1 MANATIPIEE
11 PIVHE
16 STGARRLKLNKELR
30 NRWIPRFLLVV
41 LGFFYFLPLYW
52 MVVNALKSNAELG
65 VYPPTWYPHDPQWSN
80 FSKAVDVF
88 PFWTYLKN
96 TTIITVLTVAGV
108 ALTTPMV
115 AYGFS
120 RIQWPGRDKVFYLV
134 LATVFV
140 PYPALI
146 VALFDIFVRLGSVNF
161 PPPFEFLGGTWI
173 NTFKPLVVPYFFCF
187 LPAPFWI
194 FLLRQFFMQIPEELS
209 DAARL
214 DGAGELRI
222 LFQVIMPQSWPAL
235 VAVSLFAALQ
245 AWNDFLGPLLY
256 LQDPKKYTLSV
267 GLTFFTSQASHDIK
281 FNLLMAASTLVIL
294 PVVVL
299 FLSFQRT
306 FVEGVTVGAF
316 K

>member
-1 MANATIPIEE
+1 MAKAYPIEE
-11 PIVHE
+11 RAVILPE
-16 STGARRLKLNKELR
+16 RARRLKVNKQLR
-30 NRWIPRFLLVV
+30 TRWIPRLCLVV
-41 LGFFYFLPLYW
+41 LGGFYLLPLYW
-52 MVVNALKSNAELG
+52 MVVNALKSNQELTN
-65 VYPPTWYPHDPQWSN
+65 YPPSWYPHHLEWAN
-80 FSKAVDVF
+80 FKRAIDVF

-96 TTIITVLTVAGV
+96 TSIITALTVIGV
-108 ALTTPMV
+108 AITVPMV

-120 RIQWPGRDKVFYLV
+120 RIQWPGRDKVFYVV
-134 LATVFV
+134 LATVFI

-146 VALFDIFVRLGSVNF
+146 VALFDIFVRLGTTDL
-161 PPPFEFLGGTWI
+161 PGPLGLLDGRWI
-173 NTFKPLVVPYFFCF
+173 NTYKPLVVPFFFCF

-194 FLLRQFFMQIPEELS
+194 FLLRQFFLQIPFELS

-214 DGAGELRI
+214 DGASELRI

-235 VAVSLFAALQ
+235 VAVSLFGALH

-256 LQDPKKYTLSV
+256 LQTPSKYTLSV
-267 GLTFFTSQASHDIK
+267 GLTFFSSQASHDIK

-294 PVVVL
+294 PVVAL

>member
-1 MANATIPIEE
+1 MARAVPVEN
-11 PIVHE
+11 VRL
-16 STGARRLKLNKELR
+16 STSAEARRLRINKLLR
-30 NRWIPRFLLVV
+30 TQVIPRLLLIV
-41 LGFFYFLPLYW
+41 LGGFYFLPLYW
-52 MVVNALKSNAELG
+52 MVVNAFKSIDELG
-65 VYPPTWYPHDPQWSN
+65 NYPPTWYPHHLEWSN
-80 FSKAVDVF
+80 FSRAVDVF
-88 PFWTYLKN
+88 PFWRFLWN
-96 TTIITVLTVAGV
+96 TSLITFLTVVGV
-108 ALTTPMV
+108 AITTPMV

-120 RIQWPGRDKVFYLV
+120 RIQWPGRDKLFYVV
-134 LATVFV
+134 LATVFI
-140 PYPALI
+140 PFPALI
-146 VALFDIFVRLGSVNF
+146 VALFDIFARLH
-161 PPPFEFLGGTWI
+161 WI
-173 NTFKPLVVPYFFCF
+173 NTFKPLIVPYFFCF

-194 FLLRQFFMQIPEELS
+194 FLLRQFFMQIPQELS

-214 DGAGELRI
+214 DGASELRI

-235 VAVSLFAALQ
+235 VAVSLFGALQ

-267 GLTFFTSQASHDIK
+267 GLTFFSSQASHDIQ

-294 PVVVL
+294 PVVAL

>member
-1 MANATIPIEE
+1 MANAIPIDDRTSEQAFA
-11 PIVHE
+11 
-16 STGARRLKLNKELR
+16 ARRQRLSNALR
-30 NRWIPRFLLVV
+30 NRIIPRVILLV

-52 MVVNALKSNAELG
+52 MLVNALKSNDELTQ
-65 VYPPTWYPHDPQWSN
+65 YPPTWYPHNLEWAN
-80 FSKAVDVF
+80 FSRAVDVF
-88 PFWTYLKN
+88 PFWTFLKN

-120 RIQWPGRDKVFYLV
+120 RIQWPGRDKLFYVV

-146 VALFDIFVRLGSVNF
+146 VALFDIFVRLGQVDLPAPLNF
-161 PPPFEFLGGTWI
+161 ADGPWI
-173 NTFKPLVVPYFFCF
+173 NTFKPLIVPYFFCF

-194 FLLRQFFMQIPEELS
+194 FLLRQFFMQIPQELS

-214 DGAGELRI
+214 DGASELRI

-235 VAVSLFAALQ
+235 VAVSLFGALQ
-245 AWNDFLGPLLY
+245 AWNDFLGPLLF

-267 GLTFFTSQASHDIK
+267 GLTFFSSQASHDIK
-281 FNLLMAASTLVIL
+281 FNLLMAASALVIL
-294 PVVVL
+294 PVVVM
-299 FLSFQRT
+299 FLSFQRA